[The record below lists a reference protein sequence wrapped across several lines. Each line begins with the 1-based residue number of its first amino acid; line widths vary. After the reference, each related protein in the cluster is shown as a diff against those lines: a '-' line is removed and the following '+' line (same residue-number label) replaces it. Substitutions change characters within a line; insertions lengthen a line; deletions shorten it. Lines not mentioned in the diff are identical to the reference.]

1 MQKQRRS
8 HAIQK
13 LLSDYPFNS
22 CLSYPT
28 TEIQEIVKRHMQ
40 KVLTLL
46 TIFISIL
53 ILNFLTQAHI
63 KQI

>member
-13 LLSDYPFNS
+13 LLTDYPFNS

-28 TEIQEIVKRHMQ
+28 REIQEIVKRHMQ

>member
-13 LLSDYPFNS
+13 LLSDYPFNI

-28 TEIQEIVKRHMQ
+28 REIQEIVKRHMQ